1 MLLSFYTQNFS
12 LADVHDRLYKMRP
25 LIGAMLLSRG
35 VLFFLKNLPDQTA
48 AEQVHYE
55 QFKPLKCSA
64 MLTVLELTAYSLTNH

>member
-1 MLLSFYTQNFS
+1 MLLSFFTQNVS
-12 LADVHDRLYKMRP
+12 LADVHDRLYKIRP
-25 LIGAMLLSRG
+25 LIGAMLLSR
-35 VLFFLKNLPDQTA
+35 VLLFLKNLPDQTA